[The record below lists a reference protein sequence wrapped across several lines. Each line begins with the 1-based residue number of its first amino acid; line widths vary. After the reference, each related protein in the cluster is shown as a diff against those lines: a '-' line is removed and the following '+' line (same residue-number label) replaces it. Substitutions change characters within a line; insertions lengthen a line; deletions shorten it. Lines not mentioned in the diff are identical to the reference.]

1 MQGRLA
7 EAERFRGEGS
17 GYSGDGPLAAA
28 IQHGQD
34 SIHHSH
40 QWNDRPKLSEDDRL
54 VLAGK
59 KFSIDDPGRTGRC
72 WRGVDPWLPWKK
84 PTPADRCPFQ
94 SCFAAR
100 VRALRRS
107 RARAFF
113 ASNTFPN

>member
-1 MQGRLA
+1 MQ
-7 EAERFRGEGS
+7 ERRRSARRRHPTRAGFDS
-17 GYSGDGPLAAA
+17 PLP
-28 IQHGQD
+28 
-34 SIHHSH
+34 SMER
-40 QWNDRPKLSEDDRL
+40 RPKLSEDDRL

-113 ASNTFPN
+113 ASNTFLNEHHQGTRV